1 MEFGQSIKTCFSK
14 YATFSGRA
22 SRSEFWW
29 FYLFYV
35 LIGYAIGII
44 MAFVMVGS
52 MMSAGI
58 SENPTEEESLQLVM
72 SMLGFYGIVF
82 LLYIPLMIPFL
93 AVSMRR
99 LHDTGHSGWHLWG
112 PTALMLA
119 SLSGM
124 AISAEAG
131 FVFVIVGY
139 LAGIVYGIVIFVWL
153 VTKSSPTENQYGP
166 VPEGVY
172 PVIVQQADTVQQ

>member
-52 MMSAGI
+52 MLSSGI

-99 LHDTGHSGWHLWG
+99 LHDINCPKT
-112 PTALMLA
+112 
-119 SLSGM
+119 
-124 AISAEAG
+124 
-131 FVFVIVGY
+131 F
-139 LAGIVYGIVIFVWL
+139 
-153 VTKSSPTENQYGP
+153 
-166 VPEGVY
+166 
-172 PVIVQQADTVQQ
+172 